1 MDPKK
6 GINLSLAIIAVIL
19 GITLLKHIDFKN
31 FTLKKP
37 VLDSVYFV
45 MLAVCIYL
53 IVRDCKK
60 SPEK

>member
-1 MDPKK
+1 MDGKK

-37 VLDSVYFV
+37 VLDVVYFV
-45 MLAVCIYL
+45 MLAMCIYL
-53 IVRDCKK
+53 IIRDYKK
-60 SPEK
+60 NPEK